1 MTATAGTED
10 FNYIEMRRVD
20 RALTTPHHLAIFEG
34 GHGWPPSDLA
44 GEAIEWLEIQAIKSG
59 RRTAA
64 PAFLERAFA
73 RRVAQASAQ
82 TNGLDTVRVLQALEA
97 DFEGMRDVTN

>member
-10 FNYIEMRRVD
+10 FNYIEMRWLD

-44 GEAIEWLEIQAIKSG
+44 GEAIEWLEIQAMRSG
-59 RRTAA
+59 RRTADA
-64 PAFLERAFA
+64 AFLRKGVRAA
-73 RRVAQASAQ
+73 CCA
-82 TNGLDTVRVLQALEA
+82 G
-97 DFEGMRDVTN
+97 